1 MTKTHLKSFHQP
13 QQPKRKEITMA
24 IVFEANYSKKLGL
37 PGFSSHQYSVTVRS
51 EVTDI
56 KQVPAES
63 NRIYKLL
70 QDAVDKEIQHVGF
83 LPKNS
88 NGNSSDKPAPN
99 GGDNGNGHD
108 DTWDCSDKQ
117 KELILRIV
125 SENNLDKQEIETLA
139 LERFGQGVKK
149 LNRLEASGLI
159 EELLEKYAEKPN
171 RAQRRYPARRFQ
183 PGSAK

>member
-1 MTKTHLKSFHQP
+1 
-13 QQPKRKEITMA
+13 MA

-70 QDAVDKEIQHVGF
+70 QDAVDKEIQSTGF
-83 LPKNS
+83 LPKNG
-88 NGNSSDKPAPN
+88 NGNGNGHDKPAPN
-99 GGDNGNGHD
+99 GGDNSNGQD
-108 DTWDCSDKQ
+108 DTWECSDKQ

-159 EELLEKYAEKPN
+159 EELLEKYAEKPS
-171 RAQRRYPARRFQ
+171 RTQRRYPARRFQ

>member
-1 MTKTHLKSFHQP
+1 
-13 QQPKRKEITMA
+13 MA

-37 PGFSSHQYSVTVRS
+37 PGYSSHQYSVTVRS

-83 LPKNS
+83 LPKNG
-88 NGNSSDKPAPN
+88 NGNGNDHDKPAPN

-108 DTWDCSDKQ
+108 DTWACSDKQ
-117 KELILRIV
+117 KVLILKIV
-125 SENNLDKQEIETLA
+125 EENQLDKQEVESLA
-139 LERFGQGVKK
+139 LERFGQGVKE

-159 EELLEKYAEKPN
+159 EELLEKYAEKPG
-171 RAQRRYPARRFQ
+171 RTQRRYPARRFQ